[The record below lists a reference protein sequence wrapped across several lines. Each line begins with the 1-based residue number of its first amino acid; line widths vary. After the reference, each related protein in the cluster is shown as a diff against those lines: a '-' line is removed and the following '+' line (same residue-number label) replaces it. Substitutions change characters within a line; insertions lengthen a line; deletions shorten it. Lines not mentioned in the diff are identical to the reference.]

1 MNRENVMKT
10 IDKLSQYFNI
20 DVEDIN
26 HNDYIPKVLYMTNK
40 YVFIE
45 LNYRAKFIPNKLK
58 ADNMSENDLIDYM
71 YNSEANTST
80 VDDYLT
86 RTSNDNIHYV
96 FDIVVQ
102 YIGYTEIYTFT
113 SNNVDEIV
121 LDIINLLNELNK
133 K

>member
-1 MNRENVMKT
+1 MNLENVMKT

-26 HNDYIPKVLYMTNK
+26 HNDYIPKVLYITNK

>member
-1 MNRENVMKT
+1 MNLENVMKT